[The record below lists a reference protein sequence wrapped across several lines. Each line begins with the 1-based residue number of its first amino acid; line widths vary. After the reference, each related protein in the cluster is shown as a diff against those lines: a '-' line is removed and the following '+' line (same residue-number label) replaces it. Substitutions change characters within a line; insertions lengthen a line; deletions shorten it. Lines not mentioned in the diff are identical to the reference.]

1 MYLPRQ
7 RAARESAI
15 GAGGCADT
23 RKPTGRPYGAILAA
37 GFEGERGAQPRM
49 VHPRGCV
56 ELAKPFNEA
65 GAARGKHPANPA
77 GTLICEGTPQNERFA
92 GCKNH
97 LFKSMVRYCH
107 LVLHFSLFP

>member
-1 MYLPRQ
+1 M
-7 RAARESAI
+7 
-15 GAGGCADT
+15 
-23 RKPTGRPYGAILAA
+23 RPYGAILAA
-37 GFEGERGAQPRM
+37 GFEGRGARNPGWM
-49 VHPRGCV
+49 VRIRDYEDSPSQ
-56 ELAKPFNEA
+56 PFNEA
-65 GAARGKHPANPA
+65 GAARGYPANPA

>member
-1 MYLPRQ
+1 M
-7 RAARESAI
+7 
-15 GAGGCADT
+15 GAHPAPGGCADT
-23 RKPTGRPYGAILAA
+23 PKPTARPYGAILAA
-37 GFEGERGAQPRM
+37 GFGGEARNPGWCIRDYEDSRFS
-49 VHPRGCV
+49 V
-56 ELAKPFNEA
+56 FSEA

>member
-1 MYLPRQ
+1 M
-7 RAARESAI
+7 RACSRP
-15 GAGGCADT
+15 AGRFFT
-23 RKPTGRPYGAILAA
+23 PKPTVRPYGAILAA
-37 GFEGERGAQPRM
+37 GFGGEARNPGWCIRASYEDPR
-49 VHPRGCV
+49 CQ
-56 ELAKPFNEA
+56 PFNEA